1 MYVLLLDHCSQTMS
15 IIRLT
20 DVELSESVKFD
31 DFEEFL
37 ETLEERYEFRL
48 KNCSWMKTQELDI
61 YRYENGNLIEH

>member
-20 DVELSESVKFD
+20 DFELSESVKFD

-37 ETLEERYEFRL
+37 ETLEERYEFHL

-61 YRYENGNLIEH
+61 YRYENGSFVEH